1 MNILILGSGG
11 REHALARKIRQST
24 LCSTLFIAPG
34 NAGTSTAG
42 ENVAIAADDFDR
54 IGSFCIEKKIDLVVV
69 GPETPLVLGIRDYFE
84 THPQLQSILLVGPG
98 KTGAQLEGSKDFSK
112 QFMVRHGVPT
122 AKAKSFTA
130 DESNQALSYLD
141 GCQAPIVLK
150 ADGLAAGKGVIISSS
165 ISEAKQAITEML
177 VHKKFG
183 EASTKVLIEEFLDG
197 IELSVFVLT
206 DGEHYVVLPE
216 AKDYKR
222 IGDGDTGPNTGGMG
236 AVSPVVFAD
245 QAFMKKVETQVI
257 IPTIAGLK
265 KDGIAYKGFIFIGL
279 MNIKG
284 EPYVIEY
291 NARMGDPETEA
302 VMTRIDSDLVALLK
316 ACAKGELKDKKIQ
329 INPHYAVTVIMA
341 SGGYPDHFEKG
352 HVISGLDSAQAH
364 VFHAGTSRKGSQ
376 VITNGGRVLA
386 ITGNAPT
393 LEGAAQQAYETVN
406 KISWKDAYW
415 RKDISRDLAQIE
427 KNKGI

>member
-122 AKAKSFTA
+122 AKAKTFTA

-376 VITNGGRVLA
+376 VITNGGR
-386 ITGNAPT
+386 
-393 LEGAAQQAYETVN
+393 
-406 KISWKDAYW
+406 
-415 RKDISRDLAQIE
+415 
-427 KNKGI
+427 